1 MATELMTQEEIQGLA
16 RKLEE
21 LSATLPPGEE
31 ALLRAILTR
40 AGAEEDDDVEAHRL
54 ARTSIAALVLAAA
67 GTVGVAN
74 ANPDPVHHAV
84 PAAAQVHHVVSVVDQ
99 DKGGAET
106 IVYTTR
112 GPSGSR

>member
-1 MATELMTQEEIQGLA
+1 MAIEPMSQEEIQGLA

-31 ALLRAILTR
+31 ALLRAILMR
-40 AGAEEDDDVEAHRL
+40 AGAEQADEVEAHGL

-74 ANPDPVHHAV
+74 ANPDQGHHVV
-84 PAAAQVHHVVSVVDQ
+84 PAVTQVHHVVSVINE

-112 GPSGSR
+112 GPSDSR